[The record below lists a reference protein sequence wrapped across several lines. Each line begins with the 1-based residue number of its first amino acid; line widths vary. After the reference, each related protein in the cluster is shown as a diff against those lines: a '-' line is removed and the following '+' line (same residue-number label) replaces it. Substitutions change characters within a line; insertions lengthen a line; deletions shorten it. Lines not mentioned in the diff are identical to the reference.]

1 MIFDKTINM
10 FIFGGNP
17 NGRIMCEFSNWNG
30 RVYKIA
36 RNELSMFA
44 ERNDCQNTGIY
55 FLFGNDIDKGET
67 VYIGEAERML
77 DRLKQHL
84 KDNEYWNE
92 CIVVISKDN
101 HLNKAHIKYM
111 ENKFYLLAKNIERYA
126 VTNASVPTCS
136 SVSEYDKAMLDE
148 FIEHTKLLVNT
159 LGKKVFDEIIN
170 SSSQKNDD
178 NSIFYIK
185 AARGADASGII
196 VADGFAVFKGSI
208 IAESMVPSMPKT
220 LQVLRQKLIDNKIV
234 DMDNK
239 FTKDYVFTSPSLAAS
254 IIMGRSANGKTEWKN
269 KNGSTIN
276 DMEIKE

>member
-17 NGRIMCEFSNWNG
+17 NGRIMCELSNWNG
-30 RVYKIA
+30 RVYKIS

-44 ERNDCQNTGIY
+44 ERNDCQNTGLY

-67 VYIGEAERML
+67 VYIGEAEQMM

-196 VADGFAVFKGSI
+196 VADGFAVFKDSI
-208 IAESMVPSMPKT
+208 MAESTVPSMPKN
-220 LQVLRQKLIDNKIV
+220 LQSLRQKLINKKIV
-234 DMDNK
+234 DKDNK

-254 IIMGRSANGKTEWKN
+254 IIMGRSANGKIEWKN
-269 KNGSTIN
+269 KTGSTIN